1 MSEDLYFDA
10 KKWTKRDPPVRLAR
24 ELVLMGYRGRSDD
37 PIIRPGMVETE
48 VAVGKDRS
56 GEMSMLNLLDVNPN
70 PNPNPNH
77 STLTLTLILTL
88 AVALAL
94 AVAVALTL
102 TPTLAL
108 ALTLTLTCT
117 PLAQAS
123 RAMLIESSDGRTWSR
138 LRGQGRGPHLD

>member
-1 MSEDLYFDA
+1 MPPEKALTSLGIATVSEDLYFDA

-48 VAVGKDRS
+48 VQVGKDRS
-56 GEMSMLNLLDVNPN
+56 GETSMLNLLDVNPN
-70 PNPNPNH
+70 PNPNH
-77 STLTLTLILTL
+77 STLTLTLTLTL

-102 TPTLAL
+102 TLTLTL
-108 ALTLTLTCT
+108 ALTLTL
-117 PLAQAS
+117 
-123 RAMLIESSDGRTWSR
+123 
-138 LRGQGRGPHLD
+138 